1 MDDYEKFAT
10 KLLLAFSVVI
20 IVAMMVVHIQVTGNK
35 AGFLFALGGGVIGW
49 LSAFAILFDRPRIYF
64 WLIVAAVLCVAC
76 SIGLYVR

>member
-20 IVAMMVVHIQVTGNK
+20 IVAMMFVHVRMGNK
-35 AGFLFALGGGVIGW
+35 PGFLFALGGGIIGW

-64 WLIVAAVLCVAC
+64 GLIVAAVLCVAC

>member
-20 IVAMMVVHIQVTGNK
+20 IVAMMFVHIRIGNK
-35 AGFLFALGGGVIGW
+35 AGFLFALGGGIIGW
-49 LSAFAILFDRPRIYF
+49 VSAFAILLDRPRVYF
-64 WLIVAAVLCVAC
+64 WLIIAAVLCVAI